1 MELKRILARDSRSA
15 NEKAIQLY
23 GPEVLI
29 ISSQRVDQQT
39 ELIVAVDVRADGHS
53 GLSDNA
59 SHGAAS
65 PLAQPTPKAAE
76 TATHATASEGAMQS
90 NATDFVP
97 FSKIFQSAHGF
108 APLEPEHV
116 QDQVPAQVQPAPAVA
131 MAAVPE
137 SAALPLGL
145 NRPLSAPAQSPS
157 PGADW
162 ASAQVPSKAQADLQ
176 APAAFAV
183 SAHEAQRSQEIV
195 DMLRQEMAAL
205 RKEFSLSRQMMPW
218 QDGLALSPDM
228 QKLVMAMS
236 EVGLPAGLRALLTD
250 SIQSLQ
256 RTEEAWPVLQALLTD
271 ALARAAAPWPQAG
284 VHALCG
290 PSGSGKSSM
299 VGRLALA
306 AAQSQGAESQVM
318 ISFADQRPGAWA
330 QMQLLAAQAG
340 VSCFRAADVAML
352 QALLDDQWGK
362 TVWIDTCGADFG
374 SHALNLMQSLPKVS
388 IHAVLPV
395 DATVTSV
402 QKILQNSP
410 VSWTSL
416 MLTKVDE
423 AAHPWPLIKGL
434 SEQSLPVSCV
444 AADSRI
450 LQAPVAFDAQVLVQM
465 ALRPLQV
472 QLSNGQPVQALP
484 LVKPAKPTRRRS
496 AAPVAAQPAA
506 VAAKRPSKARL
517 AALSEVP
524 AGVPVLA
531 THRAAKASA
540 SLKAAHG

>member
-39 ELIVAVDVRADGHS
+39 ELIVAVDVRAE
-53 GLSDNA
+53 
-59 SHGAAS
+59 S
-65 PLAQPTPKAAE
+65 PGVSVVPTGVEPMLHAPGLAQAADQPLR
-76 TATHATASEGAMQS
+76 A
-90 NATDFVP
+90 NAPDFVP
-97 FSKIFQSAHGF
+97 FSKIFQSTHDF
-108 APLEPEHV
+108 AQLEPE
-116 QDQVPAQVQPAPAVA
+116 PAKAAAGAAPALA
-131 MAAVPE
+131 LAPVP
-137 SAALPLGL
+137 SQAALQP
-145 NRPLSAPAQSPS
+145 SVQSP
-157 PGADW
+157 
-162 ASAQVPSKAQADLQ
+162 LQ
-176 APAAFAV
+176 APVAYAV
-183 SAHEAQRSQEIV
+183 SAHETQRSQEIV

-228 QKLVMAMS
+228 QKLAMAMS
-236 EVGLPAGLRALLTD
+236 EVGLPAGLRAVLTD

-318 ISFADQRPGAWA
+318 ISFADQRPGAWG

-340 VSCFRAADVAML
+340 VSCFRAADAAML

-374 SHALNLMQSLPKVS
+374 SQAMHLMQILPKV
-388 IHAVLPV
+388 L
-395 DATVTSV
+395 
-402 QKILQNSP
+402 
-410 VSWTSL
+410 
-416 MLTKVDE
+416 
-423 AAHPWPLIKGL
+423 
-434 SEQSLPVSCV
+434 
-444 AADSRI
+444 
-450 LQAPVAFDAQVLVQM
+450 F
-465 ALRPLQV
+465 
-472 QLSNGQPVQALP
+472 
-484 LVKPAKPTRRRS
+484 
-496 AAPVAAQPAA
+496 
-506 VAAKRPSKARL
+506 
-517 AALSEVP
+517 VP
-524 AGVPVLA
+524 Y
-531 THRAAKASA
+531 
-540 SLKAAHG
+540 